1 MILNHYLQVLK
12 TFLMVS
18 FDKENIWIAGH
29 LLVNFAVVRTIKK
42 ISNLNPKGSLI
53 RPLHPCLP
61 DFFLANIAAH

>member
-1 MILNHYLQVLK
+1 
-12 TFLMVS
+12 MVS